1 MGRRYYS
8 LLLRSLISLRRMIYR
23 SQGRNLLSG
32 RRRNELYHTV
42 GNRFVMMIIFIYFSF
57 SPSTL
62 SNLRSIRVTPVRRKG
77 KRERRKCEERWKCQ
91 SYETKRNERWRAV
104 AAAAREATG
113 AGSPCYGGVWI
124 ACVVVAV
131 VLCGVSWCCGVLS
144 LRAVFLFFLFL
155 FLFYVFVFLFLV
167 HRIVGVSACI
177 ISCIIICDC
186 S

>member
-8 LLLRSLISLRRMIYR
+8 LLQRSLISLRRMIYR

-42 GNRFVMMIIFIYFSF
+42 GNRFVMMIIFIYFFF

-62 SNLRSIRVTPVRRKG
+62 SNLRSIRVTPVRKRG
-77 KRERRKCEERWKCQ
+77 REREENAKKGGNANHTRPKGT
-91 SYETKRNERWRAV
+91 SDDVV